1 MENKIVITIARQ
13 FGSGGR
19 EIGNRLSEI
28 LGIPLY
34 DRELITAAA
43 KAGNLHPEVAEKA
56 DEKASSSLLY
66 TLAMGS
72 NIFTSH
78 GGGLSLPV
86 NDRLYLLQSDFIREK
101 AAEGSCIIVGRCAD
115 HILKDNANRFS
126 VFVYAPLSVRRR
138 RVTERHPELSEN
150 GALELINKT
159 DKRRATYYN
168 FYTGGKWGK
177 YENYQMALDSGALGI
192 EGTADLLAEAARR
205 FMKKGGC

>member
-43 KAGNLHPEVAEKA
+43 EAGNLHPEVAEKA
-56 DEKASSSLLY
+56 DEKAASSLLY

-78 GGGLSLPV
+78 GAGLSLPV

-115 HILKDNANRFS
+115 HILKDNPNRFS

-177 YENYQMALDSGALGI
+177 YENYQIALDSGALGI
-192 EGTADLLAEAARR
+192 EGTAQLLADAARR
-205 FMKKGGC
+205 FMEKNNR

>member
-43 KAGNLHPEVAEKA
+43 EAGNLHPEVAEKA
-56 DEKASSSLLY
+56 DEKAASSLLY

-78 GGGLSLPV
+78 GAGLSLPV

-101 AAEGSCIIVGRCAD
+101 AAEGSCIIVGRSAD
-115 HILKDNANRFS
+115 HILKDNPNRFS

-192 EGTADLLAEAARR
+192 EGTAQLLADAARR
-205 FMKKGGC
+205 FMEKNNR

>member
-19 EIGNRLSEI
+19 EIGNRLSEL

-43 KAGNLHPEVAEKA
+43 EAGNLHPEVAEKA
-56 DEKASSSLLY
+56 DEKAASSLLY

-78 GGGLSLPV
+78 GAGVSLPV

-115 HILKDNANRFS
+115 HILKDNINRFS

-205 FMKKGGC
+205 FMKKTNR

>member
-43 KAGNLHPEVAEKA
+43 EAGNLHPEVAEKA
-56 DEKASSSLLY
+56 DEKAASSLLY

-78 GGGLSLPV
+78 GAGLSLPV

-115 HILKDNANRFS
+115 HILKDNPNRFS

-177 YENYQMALDSGALGI
+177 YENYQIALDSGALGI
-192 EGTADLLAEAARR
+192 EGTATLLADAVRR
-205 FMKKGGC
+205 FTEKTNR

>member
-19 EIGNRLSEI
+19 EIGNRLSEL

-34 DRELITAAA
+34 DRELITATAE
-43 KAGNLHPEVAEKA
+43 AGNLHPDVAEKA
-56 DEKASSSLLY
+56 DEKAASSLLY

-78 GGGLSLPV
+78 GAGLSLPV

-115 HILKDNANRFS
+115 HILKDNPNRFS

-192 EGTADLLAEAARR
+192 EGTAQLLADAARR
-205 FMKKGGC
+205 FMEKNNR

>member
-43 KAGNLHPEVAEKA
+43 EEGNLHPELAEKN
-56 DEKASSSLLY
+56 DEKAANSLLY
-66 TLAMGS
+66 TLAVGS

-78 GGGLSLPV
+78 HKAGLSLPI
-86 NDRLYLLQSDFIREK
+86 NDRLYMLQSDFIREK

-115 HILKDNANRFS
+115 HILKDNENRFS

-138 RVTERHPELSEN
+138 RVTERHPELTEN
-150 GALELINKT
+150 QALELINKT

-177 YENYQMALDSGALGI
+177 YENYQMALDSGAMGI
-192 EGTADLLAEAARR
+192 EATAELLAEAARR
-205 FMKKGGC
+205 FMAKGK

>member
-43 KAGNLHPEVAEKA
+43 EAGNLHPEVAEKA
-56 DEKASSSLLY
+56 DEKAASSLLY

-78 GGGLSLPV
+78 GAGLSLPV

-115 HILKDNANRFS
+115 HILKDNPNRFS

-177 YENYQMALDSGALGI
+177 YENYQIALDSGALGI
-192 EGTADLLAEAARR
+192 EGTATLLADAVRR
-205 FMKKGGC
+205 FMEKANH